1 MIVKKQY
8 SKIIKIGLYGFITL
22 AVLVLVTF
30 IWFKPIRVV
39 FAHHLSLLQCD
50 GQICVDDP
58 KTEPLAKILYNQA
71 LKETQDKVGAFH
83 QQPTMVF
90 CSTPQCAN
98 TFGMEKAAAKAVGNL
113 GLLVAPRGWKDFYIT
128 HELIHHRQA
137 EEWGNIAMLTK
148 PKWLV
153 EGMAYSLS
161 DDPRPTLTAPFQQWR
176 TQFKLWHQQN
186 PDPNIWHTTEK
197 VK

>member
-1 MIVKKQY
+1 MIVNNQY
-8 SKIIKIGLYGFITL
+8 SKIIKIGLYGFVALALLMLATL
-22 AVLVLVTF
+22 

-39 FAHHLSLLQCD
+39 FAHHLSLLHCED
-50 GQICVDDP
+50 HICVDDA
-58 KTEPLAKILYNQA
+58 KTEPLAKTLYNRSLQ
-71 LKETQDKVGAFH
+71 ETQDKVGAFH

-90 CSTPQCAN
+90 CSTLECAN
-98 TFGMEKAAAKAVGNL
+98 TFGMGKAAAKAVGNL

-148 PKWLV
+148 PKWLL

-161 DDPRPTLTAPFQQWR
+161 DDPRPTLSEPFQQWR
-176 TQFKLWHQQN
+176 AQFKLWHQQN
-186 PDPNIWHTTEK
+186 PNPNIWYTTGK

>member
-1 MIVKKQY
+1 MIVNNQY
-8 SKIIKIGLYGFITL
+8 SKIIKIGLYGFVALALLILATL
-22 AVLVLVTF
+22 

-39 FAHHLSLLQCD
+39 FAHHLSLLHCED
-50 GQICVDDP
+50 HICVDDA
-58 KTEPLAKILYNQA
+58 KAEPLAKTLYNRSLQ
-71 LKETQDKVGAFH
+71 ETQDKVGAFH

-90 CSTPQCAN
+90 CSTLECAN
-98 TFGMEKAAAKAVGNL
+98 TFGMGKAAAKAVGNL

-161 DDPRPTLTAPFQQWR
+161 DDPRPTLSEPFQQWR
-176 TQFKLWHQQN
+176 AQFKLWHQQN
-186 PDPNIWHTTEK
+186 PNPNIWYTTGK

>member
-1 MIVKKQY
+1 MIVNNQY
-8 SKIIKIGLYGFITL
+8 SKIIKIGLYGFVTL
-22 AVLVLVTF
+22 ALLIFATL

-39 FAHHLSLLQCD
+39 FAHHLSLLHCED
-50 GQICVDDP
+50 HICVDDA
-58 KTEPLAKILYNQA
+58 KTEPLAKTLYNRSLQ
-71 LKETQDKVGAFH
+71 ETQDKVGAFH

-90 CSTPQCAN
+90 CSTLECAN
-98 TFGMEKAAAKAVGNL
+98 TFGMGKAAAKAVGNL

-161 DDPRPTLTAPFQQWR
+161 DDPRPTLSEPFQQWR
-176 TQFKLWHQQN
+176 AQFKLWHQQN
-186 PDPNIWHTTEK
+186 PNPNIWYTTGK

>member
-1 MIVKKQY
+1 MCKY
-8 SKIIKIGLYGFITL
+8 LWYG
-22 AVLVLVTF
+22 
-30 IWFKPIRVV
+30 
-39 FAHHLSLLQCD
+39 
-50 GQICVDDP
+50 
-58 KTEPLAKILYNQA
+58 
-71 LKETQDKVGAFH
+71 
-83 QQPTMVF
+83 
-90 CSTPQCAN
+90 
-98 TFGMEKAAAKAVGNL
+98 KAAAKAVGNL

-161 DDPRPTLTAPFQQWR
+161 DDPRPTLSVPFQQWR
-176 TQFKLWHQQN
+176 AQFKLWHQQN
-186 PDPNIWHTTEK
+186 PDSNIWHATEK

>member
-1 MIVKKQY
+1 MIVNNQY
-8 SKIIKIGLYGFITL
+8 SKIIKIGLYGFVALALLMLATL
-22 AVLVLVTF
+22 

-39 FAHHLSLLQCD
+39 FAHHLSLLHCED
-50 GQICVDDP
+50 HICVDDA
-58 KTEPLAKILYNQA
+58 KTEPLAKTLYNRSLQ
-71 LKETQDKVGAFH
+71 ETQDKVGAFH

-90 CSTPQCAN
+90 CSTLECAN
-98 TFGMEKAAAKAVGNL
+98 TFGMGKAAAKAVGNL

-161 DDPRPTLTAPFQQWR
+161 DDPRPTLSKPFQQWR
-176 TQFKLWHQQN
+176 AQFKLWHQQN
-186 PDPNIWHTTEK
+186 PNPNIWYTTGK

>member
-1 MIVKKQY
+1 MIVRNQY
-8 SKIIKIGLYGFITL
+8 SKIIKIGLYGFVTL
-22 AVLVLVTF
+22 AVLILATL

-39 FAHHLSLLQCD
+39 FAHHLSLLHCED
-50 GQICVDDP
+50 HICVDDP
-58 KTEPLAKILYNQA
+58 KAEPLAKTLYNRA
-71 LKETQDKVGAFH
+71 LQETQDIVGAFH

-90 CSTPQCAN
+90 CSTLECAN
-98 TFGMEKAAAKAVGNL
+98 AFGMEKAAAKAVGNL

-137 EEWGNIAMLTK
+137 EEWRNIAMLTK

-153 EGMAYSLS
+153 EGMAYTLT
-161 DDPRPTLTAPFQQWR
+161 DDPRPTLSAPFQQWR
-176 TQFKLWHQQN
+176 AQFKLWHQQN
-186 PDPNIWHTTEK
+186 PDPNIWLTTEK

>member
-1 MIVKKQY
+1 MIVKNQY

-22 AVLVLVTF
+22 AVLILVTF

-83 QQPTMVF
+83 QQPTMVLLN
-90 CSTPQCAN
+90 STMC
-98 TFGMEKAAAKAVGNL
+98 K
-113 GLLVAPRGWKDFYIT
+113 Y
-128 HELIHHRQA
+128 
-137 EEWGNIAMLTK
+137 
-148 PKWLV
+148 
-153 EGMAYSLS
+153 
-161 DDPRPTLTAPFQQWR
+161 
-176 TQFKLWHQQN
+176 LWYG
-186 PDPNIWHTTEK
+186 K
-197 VK
+197 SSR